1 MYRVDKP
8 TLFLSG
14 SISVPLW
21 WQIAYSDLLSIGLV
35 TVSGQVEDSG
45 MDEEDMRYRV
55 SAVVTSTLQIVVQA
69 RSVEEAEAFS
79 DAIDFDKWSLVSSEY
94 VTVDVAKNFFERKQ
108 KIEQDTEVTPSNEG
122 PILKIVN

>member
-1 MYRVDKP
+1 
-8 TLFLSG
+8 
-14 SISVPLW
+14 
-21 WQIAYSDLLSIGLV
+21 
-35 TVSGQVEDSG
+35 

-94 VTVDVAKNFFERKQ
+94 VTVDVAKDYFLRKV
-108 KIEQDTEVTPSNEG
+108 KIDQDLETLPDTDG
-122 PILKIVN
+122 PTLKIVN

>member
-1 MYRVDKP
+1 LVLSKIKGL
-8 TLFLSG
+8 TLS
-14 SISVPLW
+14 SWPV
-21 WQIAYSDLLSIGLV
+21 QSIGLV

-94 VTVDVAKNFFERKQ
+94 VTVDVAKDFFEIKQ
-108 KIEQDTEVTPSNEG
+108 KVQQDIDISSDTTSR
-122 PILKIVN
+122 PILKIIKG